1 MSETLLAIEGLNK
14 AFGGIQAVKDCSF
27 AVEAGTVVGLIGPN
41 GAGKSTTIDLISGF
55 SSPDSGTVRFD
66 GREVVNLA
74 PHTISR
80 MGMIR
85 TFQSPREWGTLT
97 VEDNVMLG
105 LRAFERESMFRNL
118 ISARSIRRRER
129 ADRAKVDE
137 ILDLFTLSPLRHQRA
152 QALSG
157 GQKRLVEF
165 ARVAAASPQLLILDE
180 PMGGVNPVL
189 GERMSEAIR
198 RFVQQG
204 STVIIVEH
212 NMRFIEETCDEVVVM
227 DLGHVIA
234 KGHYSSLR
242 NDDRVLSAYLG
253 STDDHN

>member
-1 MSETLLAIEGLNK
+1 MSETLLAVEGLNK
-14 AFGGIQAVKDCSF
+14 AFGGIQAVNDCSF

-66 GREVVNLA
+66 GREVVNRA

-118 ISARSIRRRER
+118 VSARSIRRRER

-137 ILDLFTLSPLRHQRA
+137 ILDRFNLSPLRHQRA

-198 RFVQQG
+198 HFVQQG

-242 NDDRVLSAYLG
+242 NDERVLSAYLG